1 MKRMKESLYLTTML
15 ICYLDNSKLYWQL
28 ILSIYIIIPICL
40 LMSILMSILMPVLM
54 PILMFILSILLW
66 FDRALLCKD
75 PEERWR
81 LWWLRVRVPIS
92 GLFKTTT
99 TLTSED
105 VGWGMG
111 KTYPSWTLVLKL
123 KERKNLVTL
132 DFGSHIWVARRAPFM
147 QHCANYIFR
156 YLIGWAKMP

>member
-1 MKRMKESLYLTTML
+1 MKRMKESLLCHWIYLTTML

-54 PILMFILSILLW
+54 SILMFILSILLW

-123 KERKNLVTL
+123 KERNLLSNFHHLTSTL
-132 DFGSHIWVARRAPFM
+132 
-147 QHCANYIFR
+147 
-156 YLIGWAKMP
+156 WAKSKWIFWNPI

>member
-1 MKRMKESLYLTTML
+1 M
-15 ICYLDNSKLYWQL
+15 
-28 ILSIYIIIPICL
+28 IIPISL
-40 LMSILMSILMPVLM
+40 LMSILMSILMPVLI

-66 FDRALLCKD
+66 FDRALLCKS

-123 KERKNLVTL
+123 KERNLLLTFITWQALYEPNPNEFFKIQFNLTQRHREEFVWSWPKNMVWFQTDVRKNPRVLF
-132 DFGSHIWVARRAPFM
+132 D
-147 QHCANYIFR
+147 C
-156 YLIGWAKMP
+156 